1 MKAVVIVDGLNLYHA
16 LKALGPGHTN
26 LDISRISERLLDK
39 GIQVAQIFYY
49 TSPPAHLGGDAMK
62 NYNLQIQRLA
72 TTGIQIVEGRF
83 QKSSSTC
90 RICGTKTQVN
100 KEKETDVSI
109 ALKIVEAATDSGTG
123 HILIYSADSDLT
135 PALRLAKSVNK
146 DAKITIA
153 QTGAYLRNS
162 HPILMSFAD
171 FKRELRSELLHNY
184 QFTLDSH

>member
-1 MKAVVIVDGLNLYHA
+1 MRAVVIVDGLNLYHA

-39 GIQVAQIFYY
+39 SIQDSQIFYY
-49 TSPPAHLGGDAMK
+49 TSPPEHLGGEAMK
-62 NYNLQIQRLA
+62 NYNQQIQRLA
-72 TTGIQIVEGRF
+72 NTGIEIVEGRF
-83 QKSSSTC
+83 QRISARC
-90 RICGTKTQVN
+90 HICGNLTQVN

-109 ALKIVEAATDSGTG
+109 ALKIVEAATDTRTG

-153 QTGAYLRNS
+153 QTSAYLRNS
-162 HPILMSFAD
+162 HPVLMSFAD
-171 FKRELRSELLHNY
+171 FKRELRSELVHNY
-184 QFTLDSH
+184 QFTLDIN